1 MLPLSFL
8 ARAAF
13 LLEKTGERGRE
24 AAVMVVV
31 WNRETR
37 RPSGMGPLPAIGF
50 VVLCIIISPLPLL
63 APDFFRSIL
72 SLSVSLSILSSL
84 LDIVERG
91 GRVITRVSDRERMD
105 VRRID

>member
-24 AAVMVVV
+24 AAVVVV

-63 APDFFRSIL
+63 APDFSRSIL
-72 SLSVSLSILSSL
+72 SLSVSLSILSS
-84 LDIVERG
+84 DIVSNYEG
-91 GRVITRVSDRERMD
+91 V
-105 VRRID
+105 

>member
-24 AAVMVVV
+24 AAVVVV

-63 APDFFRSIL
+63 APDFSRSIL
-72 SLSVSLSILSSL
+72 SFSVSLSILSS
-84 LDIVERG
+84 DIVERG